1 MDHRDTFS
9 NESVFTGFHTAAIN
23 MTLLAFAAAAPLLLA
38 ACRPPLSQARA
49 LSSKPAAQC

>member
-1 MDHRDTFS
+1 MDHCDTFS